1 MTKAFKK
8 LCSFTM
14 KNNNYFKLWM
24 EAYTTSLITV
34 VKMWSISFFF
44 WFHLLQ
50 KLRTYKCER
59 ILKPASVSER
69 QKCSHESQVPQWQ
82 LQILNYTRGITS
94 YSNFVSIEKNARKC
108 KRFIIPS
115 FKMINNYQRDLQF
128 LKKHI
133 HIENDQENQFSNP
146 VSIN

>member
-1 MTKAFKK
+1 
-8 LCSFTM
+8 M

-24 EAYTTSLITV
+24 EAYTTSLITI

-133 HIENDQENQFSNP
+133 HIENDQENQLSNP